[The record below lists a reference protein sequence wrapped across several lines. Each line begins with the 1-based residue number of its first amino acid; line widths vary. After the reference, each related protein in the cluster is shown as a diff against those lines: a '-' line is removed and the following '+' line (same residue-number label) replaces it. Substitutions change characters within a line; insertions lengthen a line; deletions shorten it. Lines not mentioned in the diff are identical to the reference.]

1 MKKVTISSLNY
12 ALGINKHLNNISGE
26 LFDKIIEKGSFSE
39 KEAAYI
45 MR

>member
-1 MKKVTISSLNY
+1 MHRVNNSVI
-12 ALGINKHLNNISGE
+12 INEFSGE

-45 MR
+45 LK